1 MVRVMPRIEHVAIWT
16 EDLQRLADFYCTYF
30 GATVGPLYVNSS
42 KGFQSRFLSFEG
54 GSRIEVMTSSE
65 LALIKAAPGAQRLGL
80 AHLALSTG
88 THQAVDDLTQR
99 LRQSGFD
106 VVDGP
111 RRTGDGYY
119 ESVVLDPDGNRIEIT
134 A

>member
-1 MVRVMPRIEHVAIWT
+1 MRIEHVAVWT
-16 EDLQRLADFYCTYF
+16 EDLQRLADFYCGYF
-30 GATVGPLYVNSS
+30 GATAGPVYVNPS
-42 KGFQSRFLSFEG
+42 KGFQSRFLSFENG
-54 GSRIEVMTSSE
+54 ARIELMTSTKVN
-65 LALIKAAPGAQRLGL
+65 LVAAERGTQRFGL

-88 THQAVDDLTQR
+88 TQQAVDDLTLH
-99 LRQSGFD
+99 LRQNGFD

-134 A
+134 I